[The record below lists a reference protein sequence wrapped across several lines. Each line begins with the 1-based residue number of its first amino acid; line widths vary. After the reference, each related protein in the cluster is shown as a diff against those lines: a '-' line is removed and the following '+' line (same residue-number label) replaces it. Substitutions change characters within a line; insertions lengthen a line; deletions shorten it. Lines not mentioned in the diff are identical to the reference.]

1 MLTAR
6 LLQQLQDLADACGKI
21 DPTRKKEA
29 SVEEVKGALKELL
42 TFLTGASTASLQR
55 LAVVSGQAYVCAT
68 QVLEAETAVKKCMYL
83 VMHNYSPYLEFS
95 VCAWP

>member
-55 LAVVSGQAYVCAT
+55 LAVVSGQAYVCAM

-83 VMHNYSPYLEFS
+83 VTHNYSPYLEFS